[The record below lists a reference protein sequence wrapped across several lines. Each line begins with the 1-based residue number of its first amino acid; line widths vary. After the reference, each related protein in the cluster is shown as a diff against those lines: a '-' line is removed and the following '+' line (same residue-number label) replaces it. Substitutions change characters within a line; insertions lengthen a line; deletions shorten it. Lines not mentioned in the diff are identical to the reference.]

1 MQRVINLF
9 YLLLLGFFA
18 PFSARAEGTS
28 SALIKKSLATRFARL
43 PRWKAHFTQETASVG
58 LGRGSF
64 SEGRFVFVK
73 PNLFRY
79 SLVSPEKSDF
89 IHNGKEAWQIIYPRG
104 ATKPPHVRHFK
115 DPSRLDLNRY
125 LVLFR
130 GLPTGKPADD
140 FNVQGKSE
148 GTDLVVEITPRK
160 DSEILSMV
168 LVFKNSVEAPYK
180 AVLKDSLGNTTIITV
195 GSFESL
201 KKVDDS
207 EFRPE
212 IPKDAVIEEL

>member
-1 MQRVINLF
+1 MQRVIISF
-9 YLLLLGFFA
+9 LLLVLGFFT
-18 PFSARAEGTS
+18 PSPARADGES
-28 SALIKKSLATRFARL
+28 SAIIKKSLASRFARL
-43 PRWKAHFTQETASVG
+43 PQWKAHFTQETSSVG

-64 SEGRFVFVK
+64 SEGRFVFVR

-104 ATKPPHVRHFK
+104 AAKPPHVRHFK

-130 GLPTGKPADD
+130 GLPTGQQSDD
-140 FNVQGKSE
+140 FNVQGKRE
-148 GTDLVVEITPRK
+148 NQDLVVEITPRK
-160 DSEILSMV
+160 DSEIVNMV
-168 LVFKNSVEAPYK
+168 LVFKNNVEAPYR
-180 AVLKDSLGNTTIITV
+180 AVLKDTLGNTTTITV
-195 GSFESL
+195 GSFEPL
-201 KKVDDS
+201 KKVEEA

-212 IPKDAVIEEL
+212 IPKNAVIEEL

>member
-1 MQRVINLF
+1 MF
-9 YLLLLGFFA
+9 LGYFA
-18 PFSARAEGTS
+18 PHSVRAEGES
-28 SALIKKSLATRFARL
+28 SAIVKKSLATRFARL
-43 PRWKAHFTQETASVG
+43 PQWKAHFTQETSSVG

-64 SEGRFVFVK
+64 SEGRFIFVK

-79 SLVSPEKSDF
+79 SLVSPEKSEF

-104 ATKPPHVRHFK
+104 AAKPPHVRHFK

-130 GLPTGKPADD
+130 GLPTGKQGEE
-140 FNVQGKSE
+140 FNVQGRRE
-148 GTDLVVEITPRK
+148 DENLVVEITPRK

-168 LVFKNSVEAPYK
+168 LVFKNNVEAPYR
-180 AVLKDSLGNTTIITV
+180 AILKDSLNNTTTITL
-195 GSFESL
+195 GSFEAL
-201 KKVDDS
+201 KKVDES

-212 IPKDAVIEEL
+212 IPKNAVIEEL